1 MFCSWT
7 FCSESWTSVYKLSA
21 SHTDR
26 RCKRH
31 SWGGSKNPRCYTVSN
46 HDGAATSSF
55 LTSRCKICFSWD
67 LGNSVCDLQDTGQ
80 NDIKPRNGASICKGD
95 TGIHAQCRPSIRI
108 NREAE
113 ILHGRWHKHRVQQP
127 EKKRFSPCYM
137 DASRYA
143 DLVPPR
149 VPCLVKFVWH
159 LFPGFGTGEKRRKME
174 EEKGIIIR
182 FVIGHRLVHVW
193 KKNVLCISSCQ

>member
-1 MFCSWT
+1 MF
-7 FCSESWTSVYKLSA
+7 LS
-21 SHTDR
+21 R
-26 RCKRH
+26 LIR
-31 SWGGSKNPRCYTVSN
+31 
-46 HDGAATSSF
+46 
-55 LTSRCKICFSWD
+55 
-67 LGNSVCDLQDTGQ
+67 NSVCDLQDTRQ
-80 NDIKPRNGASICKGD
+80 NDIKPRNGASICEGD
-95 TGIHAQCRPSIRI
+95 SRIHAQCRPSIRI
-108 NREAE
+108 NRETE

-182 FVIGHRLVHVW
+182 FVIGHRLVHVG
-193 KKNVLCISSCQ
+193 KMFSAFLHANKGTMKFSSNVLLLVSYWKSWQFCIVRTVTCRY